1 MKDAEACCTARNASN
16 RSRSNADSVFYGL
29 IGGGAAVA
37 LFVFLGIIL
46 WKRSVRLNDLKRE
59 AERAAQLR
67 QYLAGGESST
77 DDPDY
82 PNEVPASWAS
92 RTLSRLRAW

>member
-1 MKDAEACCTARNASN
+1 MKDAEACCAARNSSS

-37 LFVFLGIIL
+37 LFVFLAIIL
-46 WKRSVRLNDLKRE
+46 WKRSIRLNDLKRE
-59 AERAAQLR
+59 AQRAAQLR

-77 DDPDY
+77 DDPVDL
-82 PNEVPASWAS
+82 NEVPASWAS
-92 RTLSRLRAW
+92 RASSRLRAW